1 MALLPTRDEKVPGRA
16 GFAEITMEDLPSL
29 EILVIDEIASWIFSA
44 ENPGKGYNG
53 EHGGAI
59 VTVVLNAVQGA
70 SKFTPDSAP
79 EPTDA
84 ITAMRERV
92 FEGVKQI
99 ASSAE
104 ALSTFVITLMPAV
117 ISELERR
124 AEDPASQL
132 YWLYCYAL
140 LVLAGGRTGDLD
152 QNLMIGI
159 MGSFDGWNDLMAE
172 GFTLP
177 WRVEAPSE
185 AENSAE

>member
-16 GFAEITMEDLPSL
+16 GFAEIKIEDLPSL
-29 EILVIDEIASWIFSA
+29 EILVIDEIASWIFSP
-44 ENPGKGYNG
+44 ENPGKDYNG

-70 SKFTPDSAP
+70 SKFRPESAP
-79 EPTDA
+79 EPTEAVTD
-84 ITAMRERV
+84 MRERV
-92 FEGVKQI
+92 FEGVQQI
-99 ASSAE
+99 ASSAQ

-124 AEDPASQL
+124 AGDPASQL

-140 LVLAGGRTGDLD
+140 LVLAGGRSGDLD

-159 MGSFDGWNDLMAE
+159 MASFDGWNEKMTE

-177 WRVEAPSE
+177 WRVEAPRQP
-185 AENSAE
+185 